1 MRPLDWLVLI
11 GTLTGIVLYGLY
23 KGRGSDT
30 VNKYL
35 LAGKTMPWYAMAL
48 SIMATQASA
57 ITFISTTGQA
67 YVDGMRFVQFY
78 FGMPVAMVIIC
89 ATAVPLFHRANVYT
103 AYEYLEKRFDSKTR
117 ALASAVFLIQRGLSV
132 GLSLYAPAI
141 VLSVM
146 FGWPD
151 RLTTMA
157 MGVLITIYT
166 VTGGIKAVTWTDVQ
180 QMVIILVGLVVAFV
194 LIIRMLPAG
203 VSFTDAVYL
212 AGAVGKLNAV
222 DLKFDLA
229 NRYNVWSGLIGGGFL
244 ALSYFGCDQSQVQRY
259 LTGKSIAQSKLS
271 LMFTAMAKIPMQ
283 FFILF
288 VGAMVFVFF
297 LFERPPL
304 LFQKLAMQELQS
316 SESSRFAPIETRF
329 EQAFE
334 RRKEAALGLAEA
346 RRRQDGA
353 RRTESLGRF
362 LQAQSEIN
370 EARAQGA
377 SLYVSTHAEK
387 GFNDTNYIFLSYVT
401 RYLPAG
407 VVGLLIAVI
416 FAAAM
421 SSASGEVNSL
431 ATVTVIDIYKRHV
444 HPSASDHHYL
454 WASRLATAF
463 WAAYAVFFAQYA
475 KKLGSLI
482 EAVNM
487 VGSLFYGSLLGVFVL
502 AFWFRRVTGTAAF
515 LGMLAGEAAILAAFA
530 FTNISFLWYNVIG
543 CVVVVVTGLLVSYL
557 RPRTANPAFRS

>member
-1 MRPLDWLVLI
+1 MRPLDWLVLCS
-11 GTLTGIVLYGLY
+11 TLTFIVLYGLY

-78 FGMPVAMVIIC
+78 FGMPIAMVIVS

-141 VLSVM
+141 VLSVI

-151 RLTTMA
+151 RLTTLG
-157 MGVLITIYT
+157 MGALITIYT

-180 QMVIILVGLVVAFV
+180 QMLIILVGLLVAFV
-194 LIIRMLPAG
+194 LIIRMLPPAL
-203 VSFTDAVYL
+203 SFVDAVYL

-229 NRYNVWSGLIGGGFL
+229 NRYNVWSGLIGGTFL

-271 LMFTAMAKIPMQ
+271 LMFTAVAKIPMQ

-304 LFQKLAMQELQS
+304 LFQNLAMKEMQS
-316 SESSRFAPIETRF
+316 PQVSAQYAPIETRF

-334 RRKEAALGLAEA
+334 RRKEAAIGLAEA
-346 RRRQDGA
+346 RRKGDGNKRAESLEQFQRAQAEINGA
-353 RRTESLGRF
+353 RT
-362 LQAQSEIN
+362 
-370 EARAQGA
+370 QGA
-377 SLYVSTHAEK
+377 ALYVSTHAEK
-387 GFNDTNYIFLSYVT
+387 GFNDTNYIFLSFVT

-444 HPSASDHHYL
+444 RQNATDHHYL

-463 WAAYAVFFAQYA
+463 WASYAVFFAQYA

-502 AFWFRRVTGTAAF
+502 AFWFRRVTGTGAF
-515 LGMLAGEAAILAAFA
+515 AGMLAGEAAIFWAFW
-530 FTNISFLWYNVIG
+530 FTGISFLWYNVIG
-543 CVVVVVTGLLVSYL
+543 CVVVVVTGVVVSYF
-557 RPRTANPAFRS
+557 RPAPAEPRR